1 MSIPSNTNPKL
12 AKMQKTASRK
22 TTMAQRG
29 TVFHALGCKSS
40 RDFELFMLF
49 PKDDTTGRDLCVGF
63 CKRRATGKPEI
74 RISDAPK
81 GLFLRGARMT
91 ASGAFLWLGKFGMGK
106 CRCFNSASL
115 RTPGQALLRLVV
127 SKLRSLGRP
136 ALADHRARGFA
147 GLLGARGRGLLK

>member
-1 MSIPSNTNPKL
+1 
-12 AKMQKTASRK
+12 
-22 TTMAQRG
+22 
-29 TVFHALGCKSS
+29 
-40 RDFELFMLF
+40 MLF

-81 GLFLRGARMT
+81 GLFLRGARM
-91 ASGAFLWLGKFGMGK
+91 AAPGAFLWLGKFGMGK

-136 ALADHRARGFA
+136 ALADLVHAALRDYWAHAAAAFSNDAAPNPFTLR
-147 GLLGARGRGLLK
+147 LR